1 MILKAW
7 FSFCLKVG
15 KSRLSFSV
23 WKIPHRTF
31 VMSITKSHGQSAF
44 ELRGSVLTVMV
55 LHIKDPE
62 PQTLYPQ
69 ITKKIEP
76 GRAFFASAPI
86 LIDLCGMDE
95 EMQATFDCQGLADL
109 LRNLGLV
116 PVAIRGA
123 AVALHEAARVAGMG
137 VLPAIKGE
145 KKIDIVGQEESSSVP
160 EEGTSSA
167 EAESDEEAAAEVAP
181 EVEETS
187 GVQAAKT
194 VVVRQP
200 VRSGQQILAPG
211 GDVIVLSS
219 VNAGAEVLAAGNI
232 HVYGALRGRAM
243 AGING
248 DTGARVFSLQC
259 NPELVAVAGE
269 YVVNEMLAADVVNR
283 SVMIAWSDGSLKFTP
298 LG

>member
-1 MILKAW
+1 
-7 FSFCLKVG
+7 
-15 KSRLSFSV
+15 
-23 WKIPHRTF
+23 
-31 VMSITKSHGQSAF
+31 MSITKSHGQSAF

-55 LHIKDPE
+55 LHIKAPE
-62 PQTLYPQ
+62 PQELYPQ

-86 LIDLCGMDE
+86 IIDLSGMDE
-95 EMQATFDCQGLADL
+95 EMQAAFDCQGLADL

-123 AVALHEAARVAGMG
+123 AVALHESARLAGMG

-145 KKIDIVGQEESSSVP
+145 KKIDIVGQDETSSSPEDGASSTETETNESSAPATSP
-160 EEGTSSA
+160 EI
-167 EAESDEEAAAEVAP
+167 EEK
-181 EVEETS
+181 S
-187 GVQAAKT
+187 GIQAAKT
-194 VVVRQP
+194 IVVRQP

-248 DTGARVFSLQC
+248 DTSARVFSLQC

-269 YVVNEMLAADVVNR
+269 YVVNEMLAADVVNS
-283 SVMIAWSDGSLKFTP
+283 SVMIAWSEGSLKFIP